1 MNALNVPDPGSDEK
15 IIQSRVEALK
25 SRALSLYQD
34 LASLAQCSYLGGI
47 LQKLYEIR
55 EELNQVE
62 QGLLMHHLTCCIAPK
77 INIPAAVIT
86 AVSNLV
92 TKRHGAIIIIE
103 RDQNV
108 EQFLQGGVSLN
119 AFISAAIL
127 ENIFYPGSPLHDGA
141 VLIRNSQIIKA
152 NCVLPLASDDRE
164 FMKLNLGTRHR
175 AALGLSRVSDALII
189 VASEERGWISVALN
203 GQFYPNLG
211 AFVIHERL
219 GGQTL

>member
-1 MNALNVPDPGSDEK
+1 MNLLNKPDLLSDERT
-15 IIQSRVEALK
+15 IQSKIEDLK
-25 SRALSLYQD
+25 SRALNLYQV
-34 LASLAQCSYLGGI
+34 LSSVAQCSYLGEI

-62 QGLLMHHLTCCIAPK
+62 QGLLLHHLKCCIAPK
-77 INIPAAVIT
+77 VHIPAEVIL

-92 TKRHGAIIIIE
+92 AKRHGAIIIME
-103 RDQNV
+103 RDQDV
-108 EQFLQGGVSLN
+108 EAYLQGGVSLN

-141 VLIRNSQIIKA
+141 VLIRDHQIIKA
-152 NCVLPLASDDRE
+152 NCVLPLAPDDRE
-164 FMKLNLGTRHR
+164 LKKLNLGTRHR

-211 AFVIHERL
+211 AFVINERL
-219 GGQTL
+219 GEAVT

>member
-1 MNALNVPDPGSDEK
+1 MNLLNKSDLLSDERT
-15 IIQSRVEALK
+15 IQSKIEGLK
-25 SRALSLYQD
+25 SRALNLYQV
-34 LASLAQCSYLGGI
+34 LSSVAQCSHLGDL
-47 LQKLYEIR
+47 LQRLYEIR

-62 QGLLMHHLTCCIAPK
+62 QGLLAHHLTCCISPK
-77 INIPAAVIT
+77 INIPAEVIS

-92 TKRHGAIIIIE
+92 AKRHGAIIVIE

-108 EQFLQGGVSLN
+108 ETFLQGGVSLN

-141 VLIRNSQIIKA
+141 VLIRNSYIIKA
-152 NCVLPLASDDRE
+152 NCVLPLAPDDRE
-164 FMKLNLGTRHR
+164 LKKLNLGTRHR

-211 AFVIHERL
+211 AFVVNERR
-219 GGQTL
+219 GAATP

>member
-1 MNALNVPDPGSDEK
+1 MNNLNNLDILSDERT
-15 IIQSRVEALK
+15 IQSGVEALK
-25 SRALSLYQD
+25 SRALNLYQD
-34 LASLAQCSYLGGI
+34 LSSLAQCSYLGGI

-55 EELNQVE
+55 EELTQVE
-62 QGLLMHHLTCCIAPK
+62 QGLLLHHLTCCIAPK

-92 TKRHGAIIIIE
+92 AKRHGAIIIIE

-108 EQFLQGGVSLN
+108 EPFLQGGVSLN
-119 AFISAAIL
+119 AFISEAIL

-189 VASEERGWISVALN
+189 VASEERGWMSVALN

-211 AFVIHERL
+211 AFVMHARP
-219 GGQTL
+219 GGETA